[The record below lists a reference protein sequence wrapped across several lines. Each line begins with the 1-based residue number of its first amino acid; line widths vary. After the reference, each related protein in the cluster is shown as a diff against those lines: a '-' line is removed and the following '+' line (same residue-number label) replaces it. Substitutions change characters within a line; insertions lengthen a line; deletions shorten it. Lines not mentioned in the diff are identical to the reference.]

1 LSTSR
6 PIPRPKSVEVRA
18 PAKVN
23 LSLRILR
30 KRPDGYHDLDSLMFA
45 VSLYDTVTV
54 TCAPARRASVSCVVR
69 GPEKVPGGASNLA
82 ARAAAAVMAKLGASA
97 RVAIRLHKVVPF
109 GAGLGGGSSDAAA
122 VIRVLPGL
130 LGRRLAASDAHALA
144 SGLGADV
151 PFFLSCR
158 PARAT
163 GIGER
168 LEPLARV
175 PSGALVIA
183 IPPERI
189 NTAWAYRSALPRLTS
204 SRAVPRVRAL
214 PRNIDAVEAWF
225 FNDFQRGVEKAAGS
239 VRRARECLEALGARA
254 TVLSGSGSA
263 VVGHFGNVREARLAA
278 DLYEGPGKVFAV
290 RILGRAPG
298 PRRLGLGAGH

>member
-1 LSTSR
+1 M
-6 PIPRPKSVEVRA
+6 
-18 PAKVN
+18 N
-23 LSLRILR
+23 LSLRVLR

-54 TCAPARRASVSCVVR
+54 TATPARRASVSCVVR
-69 GPEKVPGGASNLA
+69 GPEKVPGGADNLA
-82 ARAAAAVMAKLGASA
+82 ARAAMAVMALLGTPA

-130 LGRRLAASDAHALA
+130 LGRRLAAADAHAVA

-151 PFFLSCR
+151 PFFLDGR

-163 GIGER
+163 GIGDR
-168 LEPLARV
+168 LEPLDRV

-183 IPPERI
+183 IPAERI

-225 FNDFQRGVEKAAGS
+225 FNDFQRGVEKATGS
-239 VRRARECLEALGARA
+239 VRRARESLEALGARA

-263 VVGHFGNVREARLAA
+263 VVGHFGNAREARLAA
-278 DLYEGPGKVFAV
+278 GLYDGPGKVFAV
-290 RILGRAPG
+290 RVLRRAPAVTRLGRRPG
-298 PRRLGLGAGH
+298 R